1 VFDWGRVLDM
11 NQNSGPFIQ
20 YTYVRAYSILNKAN
34 VDVEP
39 GQYTVPTSLSQE
51 EGNLLLMIGE
61 FPETL
66 LKVSEDLKL
75 ENLVSFINRLALEFN
90 TFYEKYP
97 VINAEP
103 GVREFRLALVKGV
116 RVVLENSMRILGIPV
131 LSRM

>member
-1 VFDWGRVLDM
+1 
-11 NQNSGPFIQ
+11 
-20 YTYVRAYSILNKAN
+20 
-34 VDVEP
+34 
-39 GQYTVPTSLSQE
+39 
-51 EGNLLLMIGE
+51 MIGE

-103 GVREFRLALVKGV
+103 GIREFRLALVKGV